1 MPYKLILAL
10 VITLSVGGIAGY
22 ATANAIGGWYATL
35 VKPSFNPPN
44 NIFAPVWTLLY
55 IMMGIALYLIWKQP
69 VSKKRNMALLF
80 FGIQLFLNFWWSILF
95 FNYHQLGWAFVE
107 IIAMWVFIIVTIFAF
122 APLSK
127 TAAWLLVPY
136 VSWVSFASILNYAI
150 WRLNT

>member
-35 VKPSFNPPN
+35 LKPSFNPPN

-69 VSKKRNMALLF
+69 VSKKRNMAFLF

>member
-10 VITLSVGGIAGY
+10 VITLSVGGIAGF

-35 VKPSFNPPN
+35 IKPSFNPPN
-44 NIFAPVWTLLY
+44 GIFAPVWTLLY

-69 VSKKRNMALLF
+69 ASKERNIALLF
-80 FGIQLFLNFWWSILF
+80 FAIQLFLNFWWSILF
-95 FNYHQLGWAFVE
+95 FNYHELGWAFVE
-107 IIAMWVFIIVTIFAF
+107 IIAMWVFIIITIFSF

-150 WRLNT
+150 WRLNL

>member
-69 VSKKRNMALLF
+69 VSKKRNIALLF

>member
-44 NIFAPVWTLLY
+44 GIFAPVWTLLY

-69 VSKKRNMALLF
+69 ASKERNIALLF
-80 FGIQLFLNFWWSILF
+80 FALQLFLNFCWSILF

-107 IIAMWVFIIVTIFAF
+107 IIGMWAFIIITIFAF
-122 APLSK
+122 APISK

-150 WRLNT
+150 WRLNM